1 VYVYLFYVFSILL
14 PYLYKSLISLPFLLS
29 HVYLRVYVTMVE
41 GGNELRVLC
50 RLRFARVSGWVI
62 YAATC
67 MKSQTGRYRSAR
79 TSRSKVFQMVAP
91 DTPPFVTTSVETQT
105 GRYHSGRTSR
115 SKVFQIVALNVSVTT
130 CMETQTGRYH
140 SGRTSRSKVFRI
152 VALVTT
158 TQEPGLR

>member
-14 PYLYKSLISLPFLLS
+14 LYFCKFLISLPFLLS

-62 YAATC
+62 HAATC
-67 MKSQTGRYRSAR
+67 MKSQTGRCLSGR
-79 TSRSKVFQMVAP
+79 TSRSRVFRIVAL
-91 DTPPFVTTSVETQT
+91 DVPPFVTTCMKSQTGRCLSGRTSRSRVFRIVALDVPPFVTTCMKSQT

-115 SKVFQIVALNVSVTT
+115 SKVFQIVAL
-130 CMETQTGRYH
+130 ERQ
-140 SGRTSRSKVFRI
+140 
-152 VALVTT
+152 
-158 TQEPGLR
+158 